1 MSQCLI
7 VASSILMDCK
17 ELKLAQT
24 AQINELFQLLK
35 LLCVHSDVF
44 HGLTRTVMSKNLN
57 RDVSKDLPNVWSEV
71 SFRFQT
77 DFPRLHSDFGRY
89 QEISK
94 SSLSLA
100 GV

>member
-1 MSQCLI
+1 MSQFLI

-24 AQINELFQLLK
+24 AQINKLFQLLK

-71 SFRFQT
+71 SFVSRQT
-77 DFPRLHSDFGRY
+77 SQGFIQISDATKKYPNLH
-89 QEISK
+89 
-94 SSLSLA
+94 L
-100 GV
+100 V

>member
-24 AQINELFQLLK
+24 AQINKLFQLLK

-57 RDVSKDLPNVWSEV
+57 RDVSKNLPNVWSEV

-77 DFPRLHSDFGRY
+77 DFPMLHSDFGRY
-89 QEISK
+89 QEISE